1 MSKVINLYAL
11 KIGYPI
17 WPTAHLS
24 LLQRRALCKTH
35 VDESSRIVHF
45 PKKRFAHRGAYLL
58 PYIQSLFFHSK
69 PEHGFN
75 SVG

>member
-24 LLQRRALCKTH
+24 LLQRRALCKIH

-45 PKKRFAHRGAYLL
+45 PKKGLL
-58 PYIQSLFFHSK
+58 TEVHTYYHIYSAFFS
-69 PEHGFN
+69 
-75 SVG
+75 